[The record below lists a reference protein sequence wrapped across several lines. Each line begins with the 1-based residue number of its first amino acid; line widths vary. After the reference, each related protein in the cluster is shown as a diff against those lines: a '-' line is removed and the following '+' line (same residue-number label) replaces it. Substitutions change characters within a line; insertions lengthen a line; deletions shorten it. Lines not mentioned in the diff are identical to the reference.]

1 MADNE
6 EKLTESAIPKRT
18 IRLKPAG
25 PAAAAASA
33 PTLKLKSPVTPAPAP
48 AADAAPVS
56 TDTAKLARRT
66 IKLVPQSGSP
76 LSGPATAPAT
86 PVTPAVAPA
95 PAASAPVSTDTAKL
109 AKRTIKLTPAS
120 GAPAEPSATPA
131 PAPAPAPAVAPA
143 PAASAPVS
151 TDTAKLAKRTIK
163 LTPASGAPSGAT
175 PSAPTIKLHSPAAP
189 SAPSAPTIKLHSPA
203 APAAP
208 SAPSAPTIKLTNP
221 QQAPESEVP
230 TDTSKIT
237 RQPSTASSSGMGE
250 TVKLRPQ
257 SQQTIR
263 LTPSAGGLQLKKP
276 VEKTGLAAAEAPQ
289 ELLNK
294 MNKTKAN
301 ENSPATVLFLVSS
314 IVALLVIGI
323 TCFMMFAQYS
333 NFFNGTDIN
342 VPGLERLTGSD
353 RK

>member
-1 MADNE
+1 
-6 EKLTESAIPKRT
+6 
-18 IRLKPAG
+18 
-25 PAAAAASA
+25 
-33 PTLKLKSPVTPAPAP
+33 
-48 AADAAPVS
+48 
-56 TDTAKLARRT
+56 
-66 IKLVPQSGSP
+66 
-76 LSGPATAPAT
+76 
-86 PVTPAVAPA
+86 
-95 PAASAPVSTDTAKL
+95 
-109 AKRTIKLTPAS
+109 
-120 GAPAEPSATPA
+120 
-131 PAPAPAPAVAPA
+131 
-143 PAASAPVS
+143 
-151 TDTAKLAKRTIK
+151 
-163 LTPASGAPSGAT
+163 
-175 PSAPTIKLHSPAAP
+175 
-189 SAPSAPTIKLHSPA
+189 
-203 APAAP
+203 
-208 SAPSAPTIKLTNP
+208 
-221 QQAPESEVP
+221 
-230 TDTSKIT
+230 
-237 RQPSTASSSGMGE
+237 MGE

>member
-1 MADNE
+1 
-6 EKLTESAIPKRT
+6 
-18 IRLKPAG
+18 
-25 PAAAAASA
+25 
-33 PTLKLKSPVTPAPAP
+33 
-48 AADAAPVS
+48 
-56 TDTAKLARRT
+56 
-66 IKLVPQSGSP
+66 
-76 LSGPATAPAT
+76 
-86 PVTPAVAPA
+86 
-95 PAASAPVSTDTAKL
+95 
-109 AKRTIKLTPAS
+109 
-120 GAPAEPSATPA
+120 
-131 PAPAPAPAVAPA
+131 
-143 PAASAPVS
+143 
-151 TDTAKLAKRTIK
+151 
-163 LTPASGAPSGAT
+163 
-175 PSAPTIKLHSPAAP
+175 
-189 SAPSAPTIKLHSPA
+189 
-203 APAAP
+203 
-208 SAPSAPTIKLTNP
+208 
-221 QQAPESEVP
+221 
-230 TDTSKIT
+230 
-237 RQPSTASSSGMGE
+237 MGE

-333 NFFNGTDIN
+333 NFFNGTNIN

>member
-33 PTLKLKSPVTPAPAP
+33 PTLKLKSPVTPTPTPAP

-120 GAPAEPSATPA
+120 GAPAAPSATPA

-189 SAPSAPTIKLHSPA
+189 SAPSAPTIKL
-203 APAAP
+203 
-208 SAPSAPTIKLTNP
+208 TNP

-237 RQPSTASSSGMGE
+237 RQPSTASSPGMGE